1 MSAEFGS
8 CGPMARAL
16 AVAVC
21 FAAAE
26 RLLYFDLATVA
37 SRRCSCCRTRM
48 ADFSSSAVFA
58 DLKQGR
64 WINKINVFEFFCS
77 LVT

>member
-1 MSAEFGS
+1 MSAELCS
-8 CGPMARAL
+8 CDPMARAL

-26 RLLYFDLATVA
+26 RLLYFDLATVV

-58 DLKQGR
+58 GLKQGR
-64 WINKINVFEFFCS
+64 WINKINVFKNLCS